1 VKIKKETHRFHH
13 HIENSSI
20 FKEKNVKTLSLY
32 LVEKKAVEE
41 IFNGFSH
48 GVPNGI
54 RTRVAGLKGRRP
66 RPG

>member
-1 VKIKKETHRFHH
+1 MSDLRFVYGLHALFH
-13 HIENSSI
+13 
-20 FKEKNVKTLSLY
+20 KLSLQ
-32 LVEKKAVEE
+32 LVYVVLP
-41 IFNGFSH
+41 

>member
-1 VKIKKETHRFHH
+1 MERVEGRLDR
-13 HIENSSI
+13 IELA
-20 FKEKNVKTLSLY
+20 EKR
-32 LVEKKAVEE
+32 
-41 IFNGFSH
+41 